1 MKTTLR
7 LLLAMSLLSLL
18 LGCQTRTAQGGLAI
32 GPLLDRIVPADF
44 RGDGEFAERGQYL
57 TIEVKAA
64 DLRRTDSGQWSW
76 SSLEY
81 RRTLNIPVFSG
92 VPYRHEGWI
101 RLGAPNLLPK

>member
-1 MKTTLR
+1 MNLLR

-18 LGCQTRTAQGGLAI
+18 LGCQSRPASSGLLI

-57 TIEVKAA
+57 SIEIKATE
-64 DLRRTDSGQWSW
+64 LRRTEQGEWSW
-76 SSLEY
+76 ASLEY
-81 RRTLNIPVFSG
+81 RRILNVPLFAG

-101 RLGAPNLLPK
+101 RLGAPGPR